1 MIGSFQLRVPIL
13 LPTGTKFKLKKV
25 QYLSL
30 WKEDSGEGA
39 SGRSGAAW
47 VSSGGPS
54 TGRAPASCS
63 WLGAEPVLGQRLLAS
78 SAPDR
83 AVCCNRAAL
92 FYNFSFGIWVIFSCA
107 CCILSSVLSSV
118 PWLSSTC
125 PALSTPSTCPHTH
138 QLPSLSP
145 WLGISWSVRDKGG
158 GRGGASEH
166 LTDSCV
172 PGVASGTWGPQ
183 EGTKSES
190 PRV

>member
-1 MIGSFQLRVPIL
+1 MIGSFQLHVPIL

-47 VSSGGPS
+47 VSLGGPS
-54 TGRAPASCS
+54 TVRLPPPA
-63 WLGAEPVLGQRLLAS
+63 AGQRLLES

-83 AVCCNRAAL
+83 AVCAATERPC
-92 FYNFSFGIWVIFSCA
+92 FYNFFLGAWAVLSCA
-107 CCILSSVLSSV
+107 GCILSSVLSSV
-118 PWLSSTC
+118 PRLSSTC
-125 PALSTPSTCPHTH
+125 PAHSPPHPP

-145 WLGISWSVRDKGG
+145 WLGISWSVGDKGG
-158 GRGGASEH
+158 GQGGASGH
-166 LTDSCV
+166 LMDSRA
-172 PGVASGTWGPQ
+172 PGVASGTQGPQ